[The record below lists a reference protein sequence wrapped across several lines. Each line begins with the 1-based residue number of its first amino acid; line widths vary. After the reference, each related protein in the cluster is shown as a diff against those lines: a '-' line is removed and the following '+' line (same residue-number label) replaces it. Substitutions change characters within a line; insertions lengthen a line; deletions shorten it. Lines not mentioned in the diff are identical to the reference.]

1 MSSKQNHILPLYL
14 VHKQSYRL
22 NERNII
28 IFLIGAAFVSLIVIY
43 KYLPASNAVD
53 IKQQQPLEEQKKLNA
68 ITTLNNISHELN
80 KFEDSKLINKK
91 VNIPIKHENKDV
103 LTKRNKVKDMALL
116 AWTSY
121 RKYAWGYSELKPVS
135 KTGHSPGIFGS
146 NSMNLGATIVDSLDT
161 LYIMGLMD
169 EYNDAKDWI
178 IKNLDLDIVILFF

>member
-43 KYLPASNAVD
+43 KYLPSNAVD
-53 IKQQQPLEEQKKLNA
+53 NKEKGLNELKPNNILSLNNLTKNHETAFETEIKTKINIPKIKQ
-68 ITTLNNISHELN
+68 
-80 KFEDSKLINKK
+80 
-91 VNIPIKHENKDV
+91 ENTDV
-103 LTKRNKVKDMALL
+103 LIKRDKVKDMTLL
-116 AWTSY
+116 AWSSY

-161 LYIMGLMD
+161 LYIMGLTN

-178 IKNLDLDIVILFF
+178 IKNLDLDIVIFQNSIK